1 MTLITPRPSPAAPAR
16 GEGPW
21 ARFLKEAPPQTTE
34 ECLRRIAALGKQVAG
49 YVEFMCRTGSLGGTS
64 AEARDQ
70 AVAAFCERLAILE
83 RELAQ
88 IHEDLR
94 LG

>member
-34 ECLRRIAALGKQVAG
+34 ECLRRIAALGKQIAG

>member
-34 ECLRRIAALGKQVAG
+34 EGLRRIAALGKQIAG
-49 YVEFMCRTGSLGGTS
+49 YVEFMGGIGGLVGTS
-64 AEARDQ
+64 AEAKDV
-70 AVAAFCERLAILE
+70 AVAAFCERLTALE
-83 RELAQ
+83 RELAR